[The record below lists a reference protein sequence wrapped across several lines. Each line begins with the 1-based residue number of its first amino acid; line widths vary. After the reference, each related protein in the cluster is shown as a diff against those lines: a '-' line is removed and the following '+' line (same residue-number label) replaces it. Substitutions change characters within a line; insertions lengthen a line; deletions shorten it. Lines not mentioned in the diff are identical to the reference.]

1 MQTQAIYPIA
11 PELSPSGEPAYLD
24 VVPTPEG
31 YNHIA
36 LYSPADS
43 STPQFLTSGEWEV
56 TSEIL
61 AVDVNRSLVYF
72 QAANPSST
80 QRHIYSVPL
89 PKLTTAEEVAPTA
102 LTDTS
107 SPGYYEASFSPEG
120 GFYLLSYRGPHVP
133 WQRIVHAGDDD
144 FDYVLTENPQLN
156 ETLATYELPI
166 VTHSTLESD
175 GYELNVLEMRPPRM
189 DDSGRTKYPVLFRVY
204 GGPGSQM
211 VDVKYLHDWHDYVV
225 SELQYIVVVV
235 ETRGTG
241 YKGRKL
247 RNPMKNNL
255 GR

>member
-1 MQTQAIYPIA
+1 MDRRGTSRVAQTLCVHADRLLQTQAIYPIA
-11 PELSPSGEPAYLD
+11 PELSPTGEPAYLD

-36 LYSPADS
+36 LFSPSDS

-89 PKLTTAEEVAPTA
+89 PKLQTVEMVAPTA

-120 GFYLLSYRGPHVP
+120 GFYLLSYQGPHAP
-133 WQRIVHAGDDD
+133 WQRVVRVGDDGA
-144 FDYVLTENPQLN
+144 FAFVRN
-156 ETLATYELPI
+156 
-166 VTHSTLESD
+166 
-175 GYELNVLEMRPPRM
+175 
-189 DDSGRTKYPVLFRVY
+189 
-204 GGPGSQM
+204 
-211 VDVKYLHDWHDYVV
+211 
-225 SELQYIVVVV
+225 LQ
-235 ETRGTG
+235 EQ
-241 YKGRKL
+241 
-247 RNPMKNNL
+247 RN
-255 GR
+255 